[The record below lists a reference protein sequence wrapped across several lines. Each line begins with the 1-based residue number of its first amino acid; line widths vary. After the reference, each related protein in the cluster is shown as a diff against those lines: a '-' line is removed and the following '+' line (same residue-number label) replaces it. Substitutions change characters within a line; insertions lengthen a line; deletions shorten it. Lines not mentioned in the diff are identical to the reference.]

1 MAAVSWQWQECG
13 GRRRP
18 AAGGLLRAG
27 GGWVVAHML
36 RWRVSDRSL
45 MTSISILRISS
56 ALVCAAP
63 RSAACCVRAFD
74 TALTAT
80 ILRVLLWH
88 PKCTEPNPP
97 TPIGLSRSTV

>member
-1 MAAVSWQWQECG
+1 
-13 GRRRP
+13 
-18 AAGGLLRAG
+18 
-27 GGWVVAHML
+27 
-36 RWRVSDRSL
+36 